1 MGHDRIIVLGAT
13 GSIGCQTLDIVRQ
26 LGDRFEVVGLAAS
39 SNWQRLAE
47 YADRAHTKE
56 VALTSEQAAAKLRA
70 ARQDLNVRSGPAGL
84 VDLLQSV
91 PADVVVVAIAGLAAL
106 DPLIDALR
114 RSLRVAFA
122 SKEPLV
128 AAGRVVME
136 TSRSHGA
143 RLLPIDSEISAV
155 FQCLQGVPRESVEKI
170 LLTASGGPFAGLS
183 SEELARVTPEQA
195 LAHPTWQMG
204 PKVTVDSA
212 SLMNKGFE
220 VFELRWLFDVPVD
233 RIEVVIHY
241 QSVIHSAVQLVD
253 SSVLA
258 QMSLPDMRAPIQYA
272 LTYPERRA
280 NALPRLDLSALGQM
294 TFARPD
300 TARFPCLRIAYQA
313 ARAGGTYP
321 AVLNAADEVAVAAF
335 LEGRLGFTAVPA
347 LLEAVLEAH
356 DPKSDDCL
364 DNVLAADRWARQA
377 AEAKIGV
384 IAGRF

>member
-1 MGHDRIIVLGAT
+1 
-13 GSIGCQTLDIVRQ
+13 
-26 LGDRFEVVGLAAS
+26 
-39 SNWQRLAE
+39 
-47 YADRAHTKE
+47 
-56 VALTSEQAAAKLRA
+56 
-70 ARQDLNVRSGPAGL
+70 